1 VKNDECTIYIMKGK
15 KCVNKFRKDKD
26 SWSLT
31 IASGRVFS
39 CTCEQMVSHLLP
51 ALAFGGKRGITI
63 EVIPDE
69 ELSVHKLVAKK

>member
-1 VKNDECTIYIMKGK
+1 MKGE
-15 KCVNKFRKDKD
+15 KCINKFRKGKD

-51 ALAFGGKRGITI
+51 ALAFVSKKGMAIK
-63 EVIPDE
+63 VIPDK
-69 ELSVHKLVAKK
+69 ELLTQSPTNS

>member
-1 VKNDECTIYIMKGK
+1 MKGEK
-15 KCVNKFRKDKD
+15 SINKFRKSKD

-51 ALAFGGKRGITI
+51 ALAFGEKKGITI
-63 EVIPDE
+63 KVVPD
-69 ELSVHKLVAKK
+69 KL